1 MAAMVGCL
9 ALLAA
14 GCTGAPGSS
23 GATRAPAPAGPTP
36 STVAKQVCQF
46 EAIQDIDSALGQRAT
61 VADRTWV
68 DHLYSCQYRY
78 PTGTLTLSVKEL
90 SSWGQ
95 TLDYFRS
102 LAQRLGRRRTL
113 LGLGQGAFQTTDGS
127 VVVRKDWKVLLVDIS
142 ALPARFGRP
151 ATSSGYDAVTV
162 GGVILGCWA
171 GD

>member
-1 MAAMVGCL
+1 VSPP
-9 ALLAA
+9 
-14 GCTGAPGSS
+14 AP
-23 GATRAPAPAGPTP
+23 APARAPKPAGPTP

-46 EAIQDIDSALGQRAT
+46 EAIQDIDSALGQPAT

-68 DHLYSCQYRY
+68 DHCYLCQYRY
-78 PTGTLTLSVKEL
+78 PTGTMTLSVKEL

-102 LAQRLGRRRTL
+102 LGQRLGRRRAL

-142 ALPARFGRP
+142 ALPARFGHP
-151 ATSSGYDAVTV
+151 ATSAGYDAVTV